1 MFLYLVPPLN
11 ATYFIRYS
19 ISSDEPFIQDA
30 VRSPFRIILKVQ
42 QGHF

>member
-19 ISSDEPFIQDA
+19 ISWDEPLMQDA
-30 VRSPFRIILKVQ
+30 VRSAFRIILKA
-42 QGHF
+42 